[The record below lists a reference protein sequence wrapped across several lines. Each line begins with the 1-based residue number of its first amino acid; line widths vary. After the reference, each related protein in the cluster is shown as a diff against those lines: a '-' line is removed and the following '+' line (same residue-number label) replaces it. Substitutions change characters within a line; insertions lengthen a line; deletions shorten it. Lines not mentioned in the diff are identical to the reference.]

1 MRRRLLI
8 LAAALAAPVAFLIPQ
23 ANAAEGQ
30 VCYDLDVVIDGTP
43 VAIDQ
48 AGCLPE

>member
-1 MRRRLLI
+1 MRRRLII
-8 LAAALAAPVAFLIPQ
+8 LAAALAAPVAFMLPQ
-23 ANAAEGQ
+23 ANAAEAEL
-30 VCYDLDVVIDGTP
+30 CYDIDVVVEGTP